1 MQKFVIFSCGYNCS
15 KYVKRHIDSIKN
27 QKYDNYVHVIVD
39 DNSSDDTS
47 KIIEENKHNKL
58 VVYKNYKNI
67 KWVSN
72 ALAYLDI
79 HIKNDEDVVV
89 IVDADDWL
97 AHDYVLKKLNEVYT
111 KEKAW
116 MTYSLF
122 KYPNGNDSSW
132 IPKYSDDTIIE
143 RNFRKVVWSFTHLR
157 TFKSFLWQNL
167 NKNDLKGPDGNWT
180 QYTYDM
186 ALLFP
191 MLEMCNYP
199 GKIQFIKNIMYVY
212 NNENPLQVEKKFKGV
227 QQAMGRWFRSKPKYG
242 ILERQ

>member
-1 MQKFVIFSCGYNCS
+1 MQKFVLFSCGYNCS
-15 KYVKRHIDSIKN
+15 KYIKRHIDSIKN

-47 KIIEENKHNKL
+47 KIIEENKHDKL

-79 HIKNDEDVVV
+79 HIENEEDVVV

-97 AHDYVLKKLNEVYT
+97 AHDYVLKKLNKVYT

-122 KYPNGNDSSW
+122 KYLNGKDSSW
-132 IPKYSDDTIIE
+132 IPKYSYDTIIE
-143 RNFRKVVWSFTHLR
+143 RNFRKVIWSFTHLR

-167 NKNDLKGPDGNWT
+167 NKEDLKGPDGNWT

-199 GKIQFIKNIMYVY
+199 NKIQFIKNIMYIY

-227 QQAMGRWFRSKPKYG
+227 QQDMGRWFRSKPKYD
-242 ILERQ
+242 ILER

>member
-15 KYVKRHIDSIKN
+15 KYVKKHIDSIKN

-39 DNSSDDTS
+39 DNSNDDTS
-47 KIIEENKHNKL
+47 KIIEENKHDKL
-58 VVYKNYKNI
+58 VIYKNYQNV

-72 ALAYLDI
+72 ALQYLDS
-79 HIKNDEDVVV
+79 HIESEEDVVV

-97 AHDYVLKKLNEVYT
+97 AHDYVFKKLNEVYT
-111 KEKAW
+111 NEKAW

-122 KYPNGNDSSW
+122 KYPNGKDSSW
-132 IPKYSDDTIIE
+132 IPKYSFDTIIE

-167 NKNDLKGPDGNWT
+167 NKEDLKGPDGKWT
-180 QYTYDM
+180 KYAYDM

-191 MLEMCNYP
+191 MLEMCDYP
-199 GKIQFIKNIMYVY
+199 GKIQFINNIMYVY
-212 NNENPLQVEKKFKGV
+212 NNKNPLQVEKQFKSA
-227 QQAMGRWFRSKPKYG
+227 QQAMGRWFRSKLKYDM
-242 ILERQ
+242 LER